1 MLPIWCVA
9 STVGIVL
16 PSSRVAAPR
25 LRPPSVP
32 LTPLGGAGWLDGYQ
46 AFVREHYIATAAI
59 QMGAVRGV
67 ADLVGQHMHH
77 AQTIDLVH
85 LAAMVVAGVTVSGA
99 GGAMWLRH
107 LEGRLGPTDGAS
119 SVLRKS
125 VLDYVYW
132 APVVNAANLLL
143 VSLLTARCSQA

>member
-32 LTPLGGAGWLDGYQ
+32 LTPLAGVLLDDYR
-46 AFVREHYIATAAI
+46 AFVREHYVATAAL

-67 ADLVGQHMHH
+67 ADLVGQHMHG

-85 LAAMVVAGVTVSGA
+85 LAAMVVAGLTVSGA
-99 GGAMWLRH
+99 GGALWLRH
-107 LEGRLGPTDGAS
+107 LEGALGQTDGAP

-125 VLDYVYW
+125 VLDYVCW
-132 APVVNAANLLL
+132 APVVNAANLCI